1 LKGALLLMTLMNDK
15 YLLHIIN
22 EIISVVGLLK
32 KYIYISISV
41 GRLLPQIWIIHV
53 IILEIG
59 FLSLGY

>member
-1 LKGALLLMTLMNDK
+1 MTLMNDK

-32 KYIYISISV
+32 KYIYIYISISV